1 MGCRHLQRGCYSG
14 QRGSECSRRSGE
26 LFEPLVYSRVHWTG
40 LDPAI
45 RKENLC
51 RNTISENVEGKQADL
66 FEEIGID
73 LDETVGVEYKQLEL
87 LMPRKR
93 RR

>member
-1 MGCRHLQRGCYSG
+1 MLQKKDAR
-14 QRGSECSRRSGE
+14 
-26 LFEPLVYSRVHWTG
+26 
-40 LDPAI
+40 
-45 RKENLC
+45 

-73 LDETVGVEYKQLEL
+73 LDETVGVDYKQLEL

>member
-1 MGCRHLQRGCYSG
+1 MLILIIILQK
-14 QRGSECSRRSGE
+14 
-26 LFEPLVYSRVHWTG
+26 
-40 LDPAI
+40 
-45 RKENLC
+45 KETC
-51 RNTISENVEGKQADL
+51 RNTISENVDGKQADL

-73 LDETVGVEYKQLEL
+73 LDETVGVDYKQLEL

>member
-1 MGCRHLQRGCYSG
+1 MSFKDPCRVKKL
-14 QRGSECSRRSGE
+14 
-26 LFEPLVYSRVHWTG
+26 PG
-40 LDPAI
+40 LRLNHAV
-45 RKENLC
+45 RKGTLR

-73 LDETVGVEYKQLEL
+73 LDETVGVDYKQLEL